1 MNRTTPNAA
10 RGFTLIEVTVTVAII
25 GILAAVALP
34 AYGKYVVRAKRS
46 EAQAVMLDIANREEQ
61 FLLANRAYA
70 DKATLVA
77 NGWSLPARVAAN
89 YSYDVTTGTADAAP
103 SYLIT
108 FTGTGGQ
115 AADGVLTLSSTGA
128 RTPAANW

>member
-1 MNRTTPNAA
+1 MKRTLFKPA
-10 RGFTLIEVTVTVAII
+10 RGFTLIEVMVTVAII

-34 AYGKYVVRAKRS
+34 AYGRYVVRAKRA

-61 FLLANRAYA
+61 FLLANRVYA

-77 NGWSLPARVAAN
+77 NGWALPARVAAN
-89 YSYDVTTGTADAAP
+89 YSYDVTIATDPAP
-103 SYLIT
+103 TYLIT